1 MRFLHIVQTPET
13 LMVSV
18 KIFFAL
24 IEKVFSDAEEESV
37 VCAFLKEYATNI
49 TTKRLMEKN
58 IFFMLNCI
66 RKLLLPTG
74 LYSEA
79 LASDL
84 GFPPSQNLEAHLE
97 VR

>member
-1 MRFLHIVQTPET
+1 
-13 LMVSV
+13 
-18 KIFFAL
+18 
-24 IEKVFSDAEEESV
+24 
-37 VCAFLKEYATNI
+37 
-49 TTKRLMEKN
+49 MEKN